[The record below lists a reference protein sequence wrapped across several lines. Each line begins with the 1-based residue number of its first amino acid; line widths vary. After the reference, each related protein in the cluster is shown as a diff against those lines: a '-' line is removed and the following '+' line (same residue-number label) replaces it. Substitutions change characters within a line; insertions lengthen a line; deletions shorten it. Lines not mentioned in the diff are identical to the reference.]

1 MKESSLLGVVF
12 VNIVIP
18 GFRLKNLAN
27 LNLKFSKKSTRLRIT
42 IPLRFFRIRGEL
54 RFKLKIQETGLN
66 PSTIKVN
73 RAVME

>member
-12 VNIVIP
+12 VKIVIP

-42 IPLRFFRIRGEL
+42 IPLRFFRVAYEVSY
-54 RFKLKIQETGLN
+54 GL
-66 PSTIKVN
+66 S
-73 RAVME
+73 